1 MATPTNL
8 PASWTTG
15 EVLTA
20 SAINDLRGAFRV
32 LQVVSFN
39 TTAGATGSSSGT
51 YIDTGVSLAITP
63 QSSTSKI
70 LVLVQHSIYNSSAGT
85 GAAIRLFRG
94 ATQLSQYYDIGYNAG
109 AANSTSWCQF
119 YLDSPASTSAQT
131 YKTQFCRGVGSGT
144 SYVQVNANPGSIVLC
159 EISA

>member
-1 MATPTNL
+1 MATPTSL
-8 PASWTTG
+8 PSSFSTG
-15 EVLTA
+15 DILTSTA
-20 SAINDLRGAFRV
+20 MNNIRGAFRI

-51 YIDTGVSLAITP
+51 YIDTGLSASITP
-63 QSSTSKI
+63 QSSSSLI

-119 YLDSPASTSAQT
+119 YLDTPASTSSLT
-131 YKTQFCRGVGSGT
+131 YKTQFCRGVGGGT

-159 EISA
+159 EVSA